1 MSANNKILFI
11 VLLIKGIINVT
22 NLKFLHL
29 TNESWLDFETSD
41 KYNSYAVCKIECL
54 SIITA

>member
-1 MSANNKILFI
+1 MSANIEMLFI

-22 NLKFLHL
+22 NLMFLHL

-41 KYNSYAVCKIECL
+41 KYNSYAVCRIECL